1 MLDKSFGLL
10 FYLKKPKNYLK
21 GEVPIYLRI
30 TVDGIPKELSVK
42 RCCDPSRWNP
52 HAGRASGTKENVKTL
67 NSYLDTYQAKVFEA
81 KRKLVEENQM
91 VTASA
96 IKDMLTGVDQRNK
109 MLIKI
114 FEDYNADVK
123 KLVGLDYSNS
133 TWTKYDRT
141 KRLTQ
146 EFIRWKY
153 KTEDIHI
160 KQLDYEFVTQCE
172 LWYKT
177 IRECGHN
184 TTLKYI
190 SILKMIILYCMDN
203 QWLTY
208 DPFARFKMTKED
220 VHPIFLTK
228 EEIQRIADKEI
239 SIERLSQVRD
249 VYLFCC
255 FTGLAYADV
264 EKLKRSEISMG
275 IDNELWIFTDR
286 LKTNI
291 KSRIPLLPVSLEI
304 IKRYENDPASINK
317 NKVLPVLSNQKYNA
331 YLKEIAAICEVTKT
345 LTTHTARH
353 TFGTTVT
360 LSNGVPIE
368 SVSKML
374 GHKKISTT
382 QHYARVLDIKVSEDM
397 KKLKNR
403 LRSESQIATN

>member
-10 FYLKKPKNYLK
+10 FYLKKPKNYEK
-21 GEVPIYLRI
+21 GEIPIYLRI

-96 IKDMLTGVDQRNK
+96 IKDTLTGVDQRNK

-177 IRECGHN
+177 IRKCGHN

-275 IDNELWIFTDR
+275 IDNIYFYCDL
-286 LKTNI
+286 
-291 KSRIPLLPVSLEI
+291 
-304 IKRYENDPASINK
+304 
-317 NKVLPVLSNQKYNA
+317 
-331 YLKEIAAICEVTKT
+331 
-345 LTTHTARH
+345 
-353 TFGTTVT
+353 
-360 LSNGVPIE
+360 
-368 SVSKML
+368 
-374 GHKKISTT
+374 
-382 QHYARVLDIKVSEDM
+382 
-397 KKLKNR
+397 
-403 LRSESQIATN
+403 